1 MGCDG
6 REWDGKDV
14 SSCPP
19 LAAGC
24 CPRWCCGSVDVCGRG
39 AVFSLQGGLK
49 AVIWT
54 DVFQTLVMFLGQL
67 AVIIV
72 GSAKVGGLGH
82 VWEVASQH
90 GLISGIE

>member
-1 MGCDG
+1 M
-6 REWDGKDV
+6 
-14 SSCPP
+14 P
-19 LAAGC
+19 LLVVWLRRRLRQVC
-24 CPRWCCGSVDVCGRG
+24 CL
-39 AVFSLQGGLK
+39 SLQGGLK

-67 AVIIV
+67 VVIIV

-82 VWEVASQH
+82 VWDVASQH